1 MVKSSTLNPKT
12 TISSVLGSDYTEPAN
27 EDEKQLGDGGIG
39 ADVDQMYEQLDDVE
53 EEDESIDEN
62 YDESLYESDEESN
75 ADSSQ
80 PVYSP
85 FCEKVTRKKELP
97 TSLFAGKKFLF
108 IIKINFEFIFFFE
121 IVFADA
127 RQKEEDPIRRYFTSS
142 KLYKFW
148 SFMTLPVTLPIDLTY
163 AMTRR

>member
-85 FCEKVTRKKELP
+85 FCEKVTRRKELP
-97 TSLFAGKKFLF
+97 TSLFAGKKISF
-108 IIKINFEFIFFFE
+108 
-121 IVFADA
+121 
-127 RQKEEDPIRRYFTSS
+127 Y
-142 KLYKFW
+142 YKNKF
-148 SFMTLPVTLPIDLTY
+148 
-163 AMTRR
+163 